1 MANGEWWMA
10 NGERRRWVTYEEW
23 EAQVTPE
30 IKKGPVWKFYG
41 YRKALFLH
49 DLVWADCEHWQK
61 ERRGW
66 AIVEQIVRS
75 AGSISANVE
84 EGFGRGFGRD
94 NARFLKI
101 ALGSARETQGW
112 YWRGRKLLPAD
123 VYQHRLAL
131 LDEIIALVVTE
142 INRQLGYASNR

>member
-1 MANGEWWMA
+1 M
-10 NGERRRWVTYEEW
+10 TYEEW
-23 EAQVTPE
+23 EEQVAPE
-30 IKKGPVWKFYG
+30 IKNGPVWKFYG

-49 DLVWADCEHWQK
+49 DLVWADSEHWQK

-112 YWRGRKLLPAD
+112 YWRGRKLLPTD
-123 VYQHRLAL
+123 VYQHRMAL
-131 LDEIIALVVTE
+131 LDEIIALIVTE
-142 INRQLGYASNR
+142 INRQLAYVSKR